1 MKRWFACALV
11 ALGLVSCSRPTAT
24 PPVTWTHTPVFDD
37 AFWRWWGDGQA
48 ELAGYDLITPR
59 YGELRHGT
67 AVTIVVTETFSEE
80 KRVKADPGRHGKTD
94 EFPVMKLNL
103 IQDFATGV
111 YDYNLMT
118 SAFVALTSRH
128 QRAPGSAT
136 KVSFSAQE
144 WCGHAYAQLLFD
156 TRYARFTGHS
166 YFDGEAD
173 STSGVPVPSDAIAED
188 ALLLWARGFV
198 TPVLAPGL
206 GDRAAH
212 GFAASGATDAS
223 AAPPDTGASDA
234 FDGRDVDHR
243 ARGHVRMRRAQ
254 RAGRGWTPVDVL
266 GRGRG
271 AASHRAVDVQRW
283 RAGSTARQRSHGVLA
298 HERARRRGRARATR
312 AHTTRAPHAVS
323 FDPNGNRTP
332 RPRSSATGASDFRSD
347 ASLLRDR
354 EALRDRATRHAQT
367 DEVQTRIECI
377 RTCAFHSSV

>member
-173 STSGVPVPSDAIAED
+173 STSAIPVPNDAISED
-188 ALLLWARGFV
+188 ALLLWARGFM
-198 TPVLAPGL
+198 TPVLAPGDSVAVPMTGSL
-206 GDRAAH
+206 RQARLQHQILQQPLVDLTRSADATPITVPAGT
-212 GFAASGATDAS
+212 FACDVFSARLETGRQWRFWVEA
-223 AAPPDTGASDA
+223 AAPHRIVQWTCNDGERGQLLGSDRMA
-234 FDGRDVDHR
+234 YWRMNAPGGEAAL
-243 ARGHVRMRRAQ
+243 ARLGL
-254 RAGRGWTPVDVL
+254 TP
-266 GRGRG
+266 
-271 AASHRAVDVQRW
+271 
-283 RAGSTARQRSHGVLA
+283 
-298 HERARRRGRARATR
+298 
-312 AHTTRAPHAVS
+312 RAPRM
-323 FDPNGNRTP
+323 P
-332 RPRSSATGASDFRSD
+332 
-347 ASLLRDR
+347 
-354 EALRDRATRHAQT
+354 
-367 DEVQTRIECI
+367 
-377 RTCAFHSSV
+377 

>member
-173 STSGVPVPSDAIAED
+173 STSGVSVPSDAIAED

-198 TPVLAPGL
+198 TPVLAPGDSATVPL
-206 GDRAAH
+206 TGSLRQARLTH
-212 GFAASGATDAS
+212 QPLLQTPVHLTRSTDATS
-223 AAPPDTGASDA
+223 ITVPAGTFACDVLNARVEGGRLWTFWVEAAAPHRIVQWTCNDGERGQLLGSDRMA
-234 FDGRDVDHR
+234 YWRMNGPGGEAAL
-243 ARGHVRMRRAQ
+243 ARLGL
-254 RAGRGWTPVDVL
+254 TP
-266 GRGRG
+266 
-271 AASHRAVDVQRW
+271 
-283 RAGSTARQRSHGVLA
+283 
-298 HERARRRGRARATR
+298 
-312 AHTTRAPHAVS
+312 RAPRM
-323 FDPNGNRTP
+323 P
-332 RPRSSATGASDFRSD
+332 
-347 ASLLRDR
+347 
-354 EALRDRATRHAQT
+354 
-367 DEVQTRIECI
+367 
-377 RTCAFHSSV
+377 